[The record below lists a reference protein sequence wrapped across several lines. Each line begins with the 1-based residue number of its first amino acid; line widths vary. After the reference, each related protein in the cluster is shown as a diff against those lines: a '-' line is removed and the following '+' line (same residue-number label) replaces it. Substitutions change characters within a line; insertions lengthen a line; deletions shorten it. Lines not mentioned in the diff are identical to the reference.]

1 MDKKGTSVGV
11 ESITKKNT
19 LRTLLEAKELTIFI
33 IVLLFGTILSFA
45 TPYFLTSSNL
55 LIILNGM
62 ALNMIMATGLT
73 ISLIGGHTDF
83 SIGSIFGCSAFAAG
97 LLMEAGQ
104 GVVFSICVGLLFGTF
119 LGAING
125 ILVVKI
131 KVLPIV
137 VTMGTWMAYKGLG
150 LIMVGNRAL
159 SGMPASFKA
168 IAQKW
173 SFFGLPTIIFL
184 MLVIMILGIFALKY
198 IKFFHESFFIGGNIE
213 SAKLAGINVNRF
225 IIIAYMINGFLA
237 AFAGILMLSRI
248 GSAPSTMGQGLEF
261 QVITALLIGGVSFS
275 GGEGSILGAFLG
287 CFLMGMI
294 SNALSIFGINANM
307 QQVIIGTILV
317 FAVAMDE
324 SNRRRKERK

>member
-1 MDKKGTSVGV
+1 MDKKETNAAAVSTPKFT
-11 ESITKKNT
+11 IK
-19 LRTLLEAKELTIFI
+19 TLLEAKELTIFI

-45 TPYFLTSSNL
+45 TPYFLTTSNL

-73 ISLIGGHTDF
+73 VSLIGGHTDF

-97 LLMEAGQ
+97 LLMEAGFN
-104 GVVFSICVGLLFGTF
+104 VVFSICAGLLFGTL

-173 SFFGLPTIIFL
+173 TVFGLPTIIFV
-184 MLVIMILGIFALKY
+184 MLVVMILGIFALKY

-225 IIIAYMINGFLA
+225 IVIAYMINGFLA
-237 AFAGILMLSRI
+237 ALAGILMLSRI

-287 CFLMGMI
+287 TLLMGMI
-294 SNALSIFGINANM
+294 SNALAIFGINANM

>member
-1 MDKKGTSVGV
+1 MEKKGTDAGV
-11 ESITKKNT
+11 KNLSKKNT

-104 GVVFSICVGLLFGTF
+104 GVVFSICVGLLFGTL
-119 LGAING
+119 LGSING

-159 SGMPASFKA
+159 SGMPSSFKA
-168 IAQKW
+168 IAQRW
-173 SFFGLPTIIFL
+173 NFFGLPTIIFL
-184 MLVIMILGIFALKY
+184 MLIIMILGMFALKY